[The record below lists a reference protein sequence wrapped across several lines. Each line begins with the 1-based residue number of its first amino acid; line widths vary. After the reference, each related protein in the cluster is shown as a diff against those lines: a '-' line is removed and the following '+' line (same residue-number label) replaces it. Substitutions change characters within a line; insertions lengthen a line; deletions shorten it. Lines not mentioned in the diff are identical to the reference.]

1 MTHTVIM
8 ADDHILIRNAIAS
21 LINTFPG
28 FNVIHL
34 AGNGTE
40 LIQAIEEGIIP
51 SIVILD
57 LSMPKMDGYETAKW
71 LNAKHPGIKIIILTI
86 FDSEIAMIR
95 LLNVGVKGFLK
106 KDIHPNDLKQA
117 MISIAQD
124 GFYYSHE
131 ITGKL
136 GILFKKNNENQ
147 TSIEKAILSDAD
159 INFMKLACSEL
170 TYKEIAIKMK
180 ITPRAI
186 DNFRDMLFDK
196 LNIKSRVGLAIYAYK
211 NGLVST

>member
-21 LINTFPG
+21 LINTFPE
-28 FNVIHL
+28 FSVIHL
-34 AGNGTE
+34 AGNGIE
-40 LIQAIEEGIIP
+40 VVKAIEEGIIP
-51 SIVILD
+51 GIVILD

-71 LNAKHPGIKIIILTI
+71 LNTKHPGIKIIILTI

-95 LLNVGVKGFLK
+95 LLSVGVKGFLK
-106 KDIHPNDLKQA
+106 KDIHPNELKQA
-117 MISIAQD
+117 MASIAQG

-147 TSIEKAILSDAD
+147 TSIEKAMLSDAD

-186 DNFRDMLFDK
+186 DNFRDILFDK

-211 NGLVST
+211 NGLVTI